1 MIFDAARFIQSLS
14 LERSVS
20 MEYKLVVGE
29 IYQVERD
36 VTVIRRRVG
45 TSRFPVHEPQFQ
57 P

>member
-20 MEYKLVVGE
+20 VEYKLVVGE
-29 IYQVERD
+29 IHQVERD
-36 VTVIRRRVG
+36 VTAIRRRVG
-45 TSRFPVHEPQFQ
+45 TSWFAVHEPQFK